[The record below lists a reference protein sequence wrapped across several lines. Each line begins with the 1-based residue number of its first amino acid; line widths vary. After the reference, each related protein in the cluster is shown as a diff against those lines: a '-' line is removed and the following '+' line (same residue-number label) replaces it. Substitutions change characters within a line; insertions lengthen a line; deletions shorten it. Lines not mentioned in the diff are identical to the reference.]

1 MGWFALGSFALGGIF
16 SAFGVA
22 SENAE
27 ARRKYEQ
34 QKKAIEADYLRALE
48 EFELNW
54 TNEKK
59 EQQDK
64 SLEEQ
69 HLADI
74 SDKGLDVSERSLSND
89 FNSEIDNLYN
99 AAYADTFN
107 WNDAA
112 MQADQQ
118 KGNALAQAA
127 ASGVRAGSSMSQS
140 IELQSATNAAQLQFQ
155 QDAQRSSYDNALN
168 KMINGLAQGKVD
180 IWQNREVTDVKR
192 DNAIELFNSYE
203 EGGAAWNVYDMKK
216 RHMAEQ
222 KDQAINQLKEDLD
235 SYTGNSFGRWLSG
248 AFGMGSSLFSTGSSI
263 AQSINWG
270 KTYNGYFGDTAKKSA
285 AGAGAAGAAGTKLG

>member
-1 MGWFALGSFALGGIF
+1 MGWFALGSFALGGIL
-16 SAFGVA
+16 SAIGVA
-22 SENAE
+22 SENEE
-27 ARRKYEQ
+27 AKRKYEQ

-180 IWQNREVTDVKR
+180 IWQNREVTDVNR

-222 KDQAINQLKEDLD
+222 KDQAINQLKSDLD

-248 AFGMGSSLFSTGSSI
+248 AFGMGSSLFSTSSSI
-263 AQSINWG
+263 AQSIQQD
-270 KTYNGYFGDTAKKSA
+270 KAYNGAAKKSA
-285 AGAGAAGAAGTKLG
+285 AASAAGAAGTKLG